1 MSEVLLCCAVHS
13 RASVAVVG
21 RRERLIVEPR
31 SAGLGARRQS
41 AARYRAYLPRCSSI
55 IRNRQM
61 TTPSSVS
68 TGNACLHEFGEGGVY

>member
-13 RASVAVVG
+13 RASVVVVG
-21 RRERLIVEPR
+21 RRKRLIVEPR

-55 IRNRQM
+55 IRNRQL
-61 TTPSSVS
+61 TTPEQRE
-68 TGNACLHEFGEGGVY
+68 HWERMPP